1 MSKRIQLEPTAQESN
16 SQNKGDDID
25 EYSHFESVSE
35 KEVEKTQL
43 PTENESMSDGELPHL
58 VKKKLG
64 SGGKSAKVVAHNQQK
79 TTYHINLSPKGL
91 ISVSTEW
98 PNMEMEE
105 STNNMNIGLTPIVS
119 ND

>member
-25 EYSHFESVSE
+25 EYSHFESDPEE
-35 KEVEKTQL
+35 KVQETQL
-43 PTENESMSDGELPHL
+43 PTENESMYDGQLPYL

-79 TTYHINLSPKGL
+79 TIDHINLSPMGL
-91 ISVSTEW
+91 ISVAPIE
-98 PNMEMEE
+98 
-105 STNNMNIGLTPIVS
+105 LTRALTS
-119 ND
+119 YNA